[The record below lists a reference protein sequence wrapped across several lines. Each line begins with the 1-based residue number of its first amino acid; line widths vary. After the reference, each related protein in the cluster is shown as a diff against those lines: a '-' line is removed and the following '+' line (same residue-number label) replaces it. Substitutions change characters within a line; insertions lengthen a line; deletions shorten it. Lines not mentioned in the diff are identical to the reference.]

1 MEDVRCLAG
10 RQEFEIK
17 PLTFLVGENSTGK
30 TTALGC
36 FQVLASLLNYSP
48 RYTGDSTLDFNIDPY
63 FMGSFNDI
71 VTRKNPKCKKFKLG
85 FAFEDGE
92 IQEIAITIA
101 ERDRSAEPV
110 LKCIS
115 VEFKNGALYITQGNS
130 GNTTLE
136 KKKPFAIA
144 IDTDTEK
151 TDIDKNIFHI
161 VLHYG
166 GFLGNLF
173 GTLGFLFF
181 LHFGETGEWSI
192 ETREEKSLFDFL
204 RNKRKDFRH
213 LDFPEPFSFAPVR
226 SRPKRTYNPTREFE
240 DPEGSDIPMFF
251 MRMKISESEQWKAL
265 HERLNKFGQSSG
277 LFERIEIKRHG
288 RSMSDPF
295 QIQVKVRGPWSN
307 IIDVGYGVSQILPIL
322 VRILEHQQ
330 PGFFLLQQ
338 PEVHLHPRGQAELA
352 SLFANLTDQQK
363 KHSFI
368 IETHSDYMIDRA
380 RIEIQK
386 GNISPEDVS
395 LIYMESKGSSV
406 KVHNIGFDGN
416 ANLIDA
422 PKSYGEFFLKETNN
436 LLGFVD

>member
-1 MEDVRCLAG
+1 MNMKIKKFFVEDVRCLAG
-10 RQEFEIK
+10 RQEFEIR

-48 RYTGDSTLDFNIDPY
+48 LDFNVDPY
-63 FMGSFNDI
+63 SMGSFNDI
-71 VTRKNPKCKKFKLG
+71 VTRKNPKCKEFKLG
-85 FAFEDGE
+85 FACEDDE
-92 IQEIAITIA
+92 IQDIAIIIA
-101 ERDRSAEPV
+101 EKDKSAEPV

-130 GNTTLE
+130 RNTTLE
-136 KKKPFAIA
+136 NKKPFAI
-144 IDTDTEK
+144 DTEK
-151 TDIDKNIFHI
+151 SDIDKNIFHI

-166 GFLGNLF
+166 GFLGNLL
-173 GTLGFLFF
+173 GARGFLFVF
-181 LHFGETGEWSI
+181 HFGETGERNI

-251 MRMKISESEQWKAL
+251 MRMKFSESEQWKAL
-265 HERLNKFGQSSG
+265 HKRLNKFGQSSG

-295 QIQVKVRGPWSN
+295 QIQVKVRGPRSN

-322 VRILEHQQ
+322 VRILHRQR

-395 LIYMESKGSSV
+395 LIYMEPKGSRV
-406 KVHNIGFDGN
+406 KVHNIGFDEN

-436 LLGFVD
+436 LLGFGD